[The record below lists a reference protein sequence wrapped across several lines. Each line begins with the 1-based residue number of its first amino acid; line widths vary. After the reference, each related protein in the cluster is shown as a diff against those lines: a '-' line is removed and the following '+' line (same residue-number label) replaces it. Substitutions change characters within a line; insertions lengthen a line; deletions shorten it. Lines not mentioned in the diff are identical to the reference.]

1 MKLLIAS
8 DLHGDSDSARRLAE
22 AYAASGA
29 DKLLL
34 LGDLLYHGPR
44 NDLPPAYAPKGVIPL
59 LSSLAKEIICVRG
72 NCDTEVDAA
81 VLPFP
86 ILSEYSYIFADGIGI
101 FATHGHRY
109 GEDFP
114 PPLRENEVL
123 LTGHTHVPAAKKLP
137 GGGYYVNPGSVSLP
151 KGGSEKSYILY
162 ENGKFRFFTLDGAE
176 YMTFS
181 PGK

>member
-114 PPLRENEVL
+114 PRSGKRGAVN
-123 LTGHTHVPAAKKLP
+123 GAHARP
-137 GGGYYVNPGSVSLP
+137 GG
-151 KGGSEKSYILY
+151 EKSFRAADITSTPDRFPCPKAARRKAISCTKT
-162 ENGKFRFFTLDGAE
+162 ENSAFLLSTARNI
-176 YMTFS
+176 
-181 PGK
+181 